1 MNKKAFTLIELLA
14 VIVILAIIMAIAI
27 PKIMNVIENSKK
39 DTLVSGT
46 KIIAKAI
53 QADSISTGKQYYKL
67 TSTGILYRCNDGQ
80 TCEDTTQVKYKG
92 ELISFS
98 GDSVIFVKNDDG
110 SVELSSGT
118 ICEKSKKYC
127 FEGTEG
133 NPISLKTVN
142 ISSIISGSSV
152 TTTTSGTTTTTSTTT
167 TTGSNII
174 ASGDISNAGNGSVLY
189 ELNTSGVLTVTGT
202 GVTKSSDSDA
212 DPWNRVSA
220 KIIKELI
227 YDDLDIENINS
238 YNEVFGLTTDEL
250 INFATAYFA
259 YIYASPETM
268 IENFVDWFYTEYG
281 FYPGF
286 VTGDYV
292 TRSVAVSDY
301 QFLFSVLFGEENAN
315 MAFNYTKTNSLVID
329 SGITEIG
336 IDCFKTLGIN
346 NLVIS
351 STVSKIDDGAFGNNF
366 LESVTLPNSV
376 SLVKWYAFGNNHLTS
391 IEIHSGI
398 LTLDNDSFCGNPN
411 LVNPTFF
418 PETTQSGSYD
428 DPNLLGG
435 GCKGAWDY

>member
-27 PKIMNVIENSKK
+27 PKIMNVIDNSKK

-142 ISSIISGSSV
+142 ADSILTGSSI
-152 TTTTSGTTTTTSTTT
+152 TTTTASTTTTTT

-202 GVTKSSDSDA
+202 GVTKSSSDA

-227 YDDLDIENINS
+227 YDDLDIENIN
-238 YNEVFGLTTDEL
+238 
-250 INFATAYFA
+250 
-259 YIYASPETM
+259 
-268 IENFVDWFYTEYG
+268 
-281 FYPGF
+281 
-286 VTGDYV
+286 
-292 TRSVAVSDY
+292 
-301 QFLFSVLFGEENAN
+301 
-315 MAFNYTKTNSLVID
+315 
-329 SGITEIG
+329 
-336 IDCFKTLGIN
+336 
-346 NLVIS
+346 
-351 STVSKIDDGAFGNNF
+351 
-366 LESVTLPNSV
+366 
-376 SLVKWYAFGNNHLTS
+376 
-391 IEIHSGI
+391 
-398 LTLDNDSFCGNPN
+398 
-411 LVNPTFF
+411 
-418 PETTQSGSYD
+418 
-428 DPNLLGG
+428 
-435 GCKGAWDY
+435 